1 VRKHLWSVSLLAL
14 ALTQFSC
21 AALST
26 DSTSKHSNDDVPS
39 IIVSG
44 MDAYKTKGPDE
55 AVKTWIKGSPVE
67 GSKEAL
73 SQSNNLR
80 QIQDFYGSYQSF
92 DLISMRELS
101 PSVRIYYLAMN
112 FDKGPLFAKFI
123 LYRAEQGW
131 ILTSFLFNTSDTAI
145 LPTPST
151 K

>member
-1 VRKHLWSVSLLAL
+1 
-14 ALTQFSC
+14 
-21 AALST
+21 
-26 DSTSKHSNDDVPS
+26 
-39 IIVSG
+39 